1 MGFMHI
7 MDVSATGLSA
17 QRIRI
22 GSISSNLANA
32 QTTRTEEGGPYKRKD
47 VLFEQIMKGEHAGG
61 VRVQKIVPDEK
72 PPVLKYEPDHPD
84 ANEEGYV
91 AYPNVNPIEEMVN
104 MLEASKS
111 YEANAMVFE
120 TAKQLALR
128 ALEIGRA

>member
-1 MGFMHI
+1 MSFMSI

-32 QTTRTEEGGPYKRKD
+32 QTTRTEDGGPYKRKD
-47 VLFEQIMKGEHAGG
+47 VVFEQVMEGELAGG
-61 VRVQKIVPDEK
+61 VRVQKVIESDK
-72 PPVLKYEPDHPD
+72 PPVLKYEPEHPD

-104 MLEASKS
+104 MLEASRS
-111 YEANAMVFE
+111 YEANTTVLN
-120 TAKQLALR
+120 TSKQLALR